1 MVQGK
6 LMKLFQS
13 NTGSI
18 VISII
23 LGLGLAALFRKACND
38 NKCIV
43 IKGPNLEETQKYF
56 YKINDDC
63 WQYKP
68 VFAECTNAL

>member
-1 MVQGK
+1 MK
-6 LMKLFQS
+6 KLFES

-23 LGLGLAALFRKACND
+23 LGLGLAALFRKACTD

-43 IKGPNLEETQKYF
+43 VKGPNIDEVQQYY
-56 YKINDDC
+56 YKMNGEC
-63 WQYKP
+63 YQYKP
-68 VFAECTNAL
+68 VHAECA